1 MAFTSHGHQ
10 IPGTVAEPRQP
21 GVQTA
26 RCGGPNLCQSCRK
39 DAMNYPEYAALF
51 DTTSETGTVK
61 DALGNPDVL
70 LRSAKIAVIHAFNK
84 NHELSDRLELTE
96 NDIYIVWFSKTLQN
110 WKALLS
116 TDLHDGLYY
125 EVTYNGDKHSAYVD
139 TYKKQSNTVVFQS
152 DIARDL

>member
-1 MAFTSHGHQ
+1 MCSVCHEEALQ
-10 IPGTVAEPRQP
+10 YE
-21 GVQTA
+21 
-26 RCGGPNLCQSCRK
+26 
-39 DAMNYPEYAALF
+39 EYTKLF
-51 DTTSETGTVK
+51 VVTPLRDTTPETGTVK
-61 DALGNPDVL
+61 RNDDPDVL

-84 NHELSDRLELTE
+84 TDASDTVELTE
-96 NDIYIVWFSKTLQN
+96 KDVYIVWFSKTLQN

-139 TYKKQSNTVVFQS
+139 TYKKQDNTVVFQS

>member
-1 MAFTSHGHQ
+1 M
-10 IPGTVAEPRQP
+10 VR
-21 GVQTA
+21 
-26 RCGGPNLCQSCRK
+26 
-39 DAMNYPEYAALF
+39 
-51 DTTSETGTVK
+51 DTTPETGTVK
-61 DALGNPDVL
+61 DALGDPDVL

-84 NHELSDRLELTE
+84 TDVADTVELKEA
-96 NDIYIVWFSKTLQN
+96 DIYIVWFSKTLQN

-139 TYKKQSNTVVFQS
+139 TYKKQDNTVVFQS

>member
-84 NHELSDRLELTE
+84 TNMVNVVELTE
-96 NDIYIVWFSKTLQN
+96 DDIYIVWFSKTLQN

-116 TDLHDGLYY
+116 TDLHDDLYY

-139 TYKKQSNTVVFQS
+139 TYKKQANVVVFNS

>member
-1 MAFTSHGHQ
+1 
-10 IPGTVAEPRQP
+10 
-21 GVQTA
+21 
-26 RCGGPNLCQSCRK
+26 
-39 DAMNYPEYAALF
+39 MNYPEYAALF

-116 TDLHDGLYY
+116 TDLHDDLYY

-139 TYKKQSNTVVFQS
+139 TYKKQANVVVFNS

>member
-1 MAFTSHGHQ
+1 MAKTTHGNQ
-10 IPGTVAEPRQP
+10 IAGTPPR
-21 GVQTA
+21 
-26 RCGGPNLCQSCRK
+26 
-39 DAMNYPEYAALF
+39 
-51 DTTSETGTVK
+51 DTTPETGTVK
-61 DALGNPDVL
+61 HNDDPDVL

-84 NHELSDRLELTE
+84 TDAADTVELTE

-139 TYKKQSNTVVFQS
+139 TYKKQSNDVVFNS

>member
-1 MAFTSHGHQ
+1 
-10 IPGTVAEPRQP
+10 
-21 GVQTA
+21 
-26 RCGGPNLCQSCRK
+26 
-39 DAMNYPEYAALF
+39 MNYPEYAALF

-61 DALGNPDVL
+61 DALGDPDVL
-70 LRSAKIAVIHAFNK
+70 LRSAKIAVIHAFNR
-84 NHELSDRLELTE
+84 NALSDTVELTE

-110 WKALLS
+110 WKAMLS

-139 TYKKQSNTVVFQS
+139 TYKKQSNDVVFNS

>member
-1 MAFTSHGHQ
+1 MA
-10 IPGTVAEPRQP
+10 R
-21 GVQTA
+21 
-26 RCGGPNLCQSCRK
+26 
-39 DAMNYPEYAALF
+39 
-51 DTTSETGTVK
+51 DTTPETGTVK
-61 DALGNPDVL
+61 FNDSPDVL
-70 LRSAKIAVIHAFNK
+70 LRSAKIAVIHAFYK
-84 NHELSDRLELTE
+84 NDSSDDKIILTE

-139 TYKKQSNTVVFQS
+139 TYKKQTNTVVFQS

>member
-1 MAFTSHGHQ
+1 MD
-10 IPGTVAEPRQP
+10 R
-21 GVQTA
+21 
-26 RCGGPNLCQSCRK
+26 
-39 DAMNYPEYAALF
+39 

-61 DALGNPDVL
+61 DALGDPDVL
-70 LRSAKIAVIHAFNK
+70 LRSAKIAVIHAFSRNAP
-84 NHELSDRLELTE
+84 SDTVELTE
-96 NDIYIVWFSKTLQN
+96 NEIYIVWFSKTLQN

-139 TYKKQSNTVVFQS
+139 TYKKQSNDVVFNS